1 MSAASTIAPASP
13 LPPIAPRRL
22 EPTVVEPQI
31 EPRQAGT
38 AQCMEALARANQ
50 VRLAR
55 AALKRDISAGRR
67 HVTEVVLEAPWEVE
81 SMKLSELL
89 CSQRRWGRA
98 RSRKLLAT
106 AALSEGKRLGT
117 LTERQRRILVA
128 ALEAKLAAR
137 MNGAPGRGGSASSE
151 PERGAAGSPAKRR
164 AEEPGGAPEGEQ
176 T

>member
-55 AALKRDISAGRR
+55 AALKRDISAGHRS
-67 HVTEVVLEAPWEVE
+67 VTEVITDSPWEAE
-81 SMKLSELL
+81 SMSLSELL

-98 RSRKLLAT
+98 RSRKLLAS
-106 AALSEGKRLGT
+106 AALGEAKKIGS

-128 ALEAKLAAR
+128 ALEAKL
-137 MNGAPGRGGSASSE
+137 GS
-151 PERGAAGSPAKRR
+151 RLN
-164 AEEPGGAPEGEQ
+164 
-176 T
+176 